1 MRTSYAESEESHAPA
16 AREHPL
22 TPETP
27 APHPAVL
34 LLLTPHGSATTP
46 WTLLTHATGLLPT
59 PIGPFRIRTR

>member
-1 MRTSYAESEESHAPA
+1 MPPPPA
-16 AREHPL
+16 STPSP
-22 TPETP
+22 PETP

-34 LLLTPHGSATTP
+34 LLLTPHGTATTP